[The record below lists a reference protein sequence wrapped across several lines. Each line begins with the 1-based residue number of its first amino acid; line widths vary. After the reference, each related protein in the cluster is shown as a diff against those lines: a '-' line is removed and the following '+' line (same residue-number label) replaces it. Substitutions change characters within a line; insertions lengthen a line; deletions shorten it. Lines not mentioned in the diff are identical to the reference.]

1 MLKILQVLK
10 ELLKWIGVNILISL
24 LPLIAAILLRFM
36 IGGYDRLL
44 PDIIEIA
51 PELLLTFF
59 SASFGIILGMLGNWG
74 IKDQYG
80 LYKGLL
86 FVNIVFSLFSFGI
99 YYMLFGDR
107 ILALERGGKPT
118 EWSVE
123 SIGKV
128 VFIFAILLLLFAL
141 WESILKVCN
150 EKEHKSENR
159 EKSNSSQNEK

>member
-36 IGGYDRLL
+36 IGYDRLL
-44 PDIIEIA
+44 PDIIEVA

-86 FVNIVFSLFSFGI
+86 VGNIVFSFFSFGI
-99 YYMLFGDR
+99 YYVLFGDR

-118 EWSVE
+118 EWRVE

-128 VFIFAILLLLFAL
+128 VFIFAIFLLLFAL
-141 WESILKVCN
+141 WESILKVCKQ
-150 EKEHKSENR
+150 KENKSENR